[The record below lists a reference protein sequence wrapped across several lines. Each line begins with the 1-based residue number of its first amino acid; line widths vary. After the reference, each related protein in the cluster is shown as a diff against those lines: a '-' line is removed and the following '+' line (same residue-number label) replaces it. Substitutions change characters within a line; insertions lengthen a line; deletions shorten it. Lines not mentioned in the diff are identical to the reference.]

1 MSSKIEYSNQG
12 GKFTAAEIR
21 KKVAES
27 KRFWASPAGQAE
39 KRRLDA
45 AKQNQKSTPTK
56 FPQLAAK
63 GTKPELINPLAARRR
78 LLNR

>member
-1 MSSKIEYSNQG
+1 MSKIEYSNQG

-21 KKVAES
+21 TKIEAS
-27 KRFWASPAGQAE
+27 KRFWKSPAGKAE

-45 AKQNQKSTPTK
+45 AKRKSIPTK
-56 FPQLAAK
+56 FPSLAGK
-63 GTKPELINPLAARRR
+63 GTKPELINPLAARLR